1 MINTFNFQIAI
12 ILSIIEKNG
21 RKSEHIFSQ
30 TQYYIGMEYR
40 IRKIYGTI
48 DKFPSHLP
56 PPPPF
61 HQIFPLYSKSYIFVL
76 FAQLYQGLWQGVSDI
91 LHPMDLSLSQ
101 NIKDQLTCTQRNE
114 AWIIH
119 CT

>member
-56 PPPPF
+56 PPLPPNISLVLQVL
-61 HQIFPLYSKSYIFVL
+61 HLCPVCPAVPGPLTGS
-76 FAQLYQGLWQGVSDI
+76 
-91 LHPMDLSLSQ
+91 
-101 NIKDQLTCTQRNE
+101 
-114 AWIIH
+114 
-119 CT
+119 